1 MRLLALRRHL
11 TVTCTTFLLA
21 AGCTDRESAT
31 APSET
36 GDLSPQLASALLT
49 GTSTNAPELP
59 RSTVDTRI
67 VAPTGKTIA
76 VPSGG
81 NLQQALDQAQPGD
94 VVTLQAGASYVGNFY
109 LRNKSGSGWITIRT
123 SASDASLPAPG
134 TRITPAYAGVLPK
147 ILSPNSMPALG
158 TDNSAHHYRLIGIE
172 VGVTSSTTLNYGL
185 VRLGSPSHG
194 ATQIAN
200 NIILDRVY
208 LHGHGTVHLK
218 RCVELNS
225 ATSAV
230 IDSYLS
236 ECHGQGQDTQAI
248 LGWNGPGPYKIEN
261 NHLEGAGENVMFGGA
276 DASIPGLVPSD
287 ITIRRNYFYKPPAW
301 KGKWTVKN
309 SFELKSAQRLLIEGN
324 VFENN
329 WADAQDGFA
338 IVWKSVNQNGACT
351 WCIVQDI
358 TFRYNRIRNSANGI
372 NLVARPQGTVAGPLR
387 RVLITHNV
395 VDRINVGPIYYGNG
409 RMIQVMADVTD
420 LAIEHNTM
428 FTSGNQL
435 VLFTDLPATV
445 RFAFRN
451 NVGNRGNYGIFGNN
465 YGEGV
470 PPLTK
475 YAPGNVVLGNIVVA
489 APASAYPSGN
499 FYPSTTSATGFVDYA
514 GGNYRLAS
522 GSAYTAKATDGTNPG
537 ADITGVENATKNVT
551 LGTALGTIPTSPT
564 TSTPPPTTTTS
575 PPATSGTYTYS
586 VPSTYLAV
594 GASMTAT
601 ASKPTGVSKVRWRL
615 ERWGP
620 LGIENVAS
628 TIGENKKVLGVS
640 SGSDWL
646 KVWWENSSGATLY
659 RDSVKIT
666 VGTTSTAPTTSPTP
680 TSPYTF
686 SLPSTTLSVGG
697 SMIGTAS
704 MPTGVKIVRWRIEKW
719 APLGIENVAS
729 TIGEKKKVLGISK
742 GSDWLKVWWES
753 STGATLKRDS
763 VMVTVQ

>member
-31 APSET
+31 APSESS
-36 GDLSPQLASALLT
+36 DLSPQLASAVLA

-81 NLQQALDQAQPGD
+81 NLQQAIDQAQPGD
-94 VVTLQAGASYVGNFY
+94 VITLQAGASYVGNFY

-134 TRITPAYAGVLPK
+134 TRITPSYAGVLPK

-185 VRLGSPSHG
+185 VRLGSASHG
-194 ATQIAN
+194 STQIAN

-351 WCIVQDI
+351 WCIVQDV

-395 VDRINVGPIYYGNG
+395 VDHINVGPIYYGNG
-409 RMIQVMADVTD
+409 RMLQVMADVTD
-420 LAIEHNTM
+420 LAVEHNTM
-428 FTSGNQL
+428 FTTSG
-435 VLFTDLPATV
+435 TAATT
-445 RFAFRN
+445 
-451 NVGNRGNYGIFGNN
+451 
-465 YGEGV
+465 ES
-470 PPLTK
+470 
-475 YAPGNVVLGNIVVA
+475 
-489 APASAYPSGN
+489 SATTTARVCHRS
-499 FYPSTTSATGFVDYA
+499 PSTRRGTS
-514 GGNYRLAS
+514 S
-522 GSAYTAKATDGTNPG
+522 WGT
-537 ADITGVENATKNVT
+537 
-551 LGTALGTIPTSPT
+551 S
-564 TSTPPPTTTTS
+564 SWPPRRAPIH
-575 PPATSGTYTYS
+575 PATSTRRRPARPDS
-586 VPSTYLAV
+586 STMPA
-594 GASMTAT
+594 A
-601 ASKPTGVSKVRWRL
+601 
-615 ERWGP
+615 
-620 LGIENVAS
+620 
-628 TIGENKKVLGVS
+628 TIGWHPGRRTRRRRPM
-640 SGSDWL
+640 
-646 KVWWENSSGATLY
+646 APIPA
-659 RDSVKIT
+659 R
-666 VGTTSTAPTTSPTP
+666 TSRGLRTPRRTWRWARRAERFPRAQPPPRLRLPPPLPLRRRRAPIPTRCRAR
-680 TSPYTF
+680 
-686 SLPSTTLSVGG
+686 
-697 SMIGTAS
+697 I
-704 MPTGVKIVRWRIEKW
+704 WRS
-719 APLGIENVAS
+719 AP
-729 TIGEKKKVLGISK
+729 
-742 GSDWLKVWWES
+742 
-753 STGATLKRDS
+753 R
-763 VMVTVQ
+763 